1 MADKRG
7 PLDTKFCPVDSTLG
21 PWISIGYEDRL
32 NTVTPFNT
40 FSTYSTT
47 AASNSLFSEKG
58 LSNESTK
65 ATHLLVKTT
74 VCVSA
79 LTQIDNV
86 TASIIAEKDLRRNI
100 LKKR

>member
-1 MADKRG
+1 MADVRG
-7 PLDTKFCPVDSTLG
+7 PLDTKFSPVDSTLA
-21 PWISIGYEDRL
+21 PWMRVGYENRL
-32 NTVTPFNT
+32 YTVIPFNT
-40 FSTYSTT
+40 FVSYSTK
-47 AASNSLFSEKG
+47 AAANYLFSEKG
-58 LSNESTK
+58 LSDESTK

-86 TASIIAEKDLRRNI
+86 TASITAETDLRRNI